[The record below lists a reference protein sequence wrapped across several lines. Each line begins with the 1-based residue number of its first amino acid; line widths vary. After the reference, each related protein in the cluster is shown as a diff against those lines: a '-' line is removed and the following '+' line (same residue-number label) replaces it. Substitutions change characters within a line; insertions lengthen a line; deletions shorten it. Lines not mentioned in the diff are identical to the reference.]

1 MVGGNYVAAGIE
13 HDEHGNPTANGRVH
27 ERMTAKRIRKLD
39 ALHERDD
46 LLRIEGDPSAPLA
59 LVSWG
64 SSAGVCR
71 EALDLAAARGLRV
84 KLLVPYLLYPVNEEV
99 YRRFFAGVEAGLVVE
114 QSHLG
119 QLHRLLRMVM
129 NVPPRFASFCRAGAN
144 PFRPSEVVERLIA
157 HADAPD
163 AARSDPQ

>member
-1 MVGGNYVAAGIE
+1 MAGGNYVAAGIE
-13 HDEHGNPTANGRVH
+13 HDEHGHPTANGRTH

-39 ALHERDD
+39 DLRTRDD
-46 LLRIEGDPSAPLA
+46 LLRVEGDPGAPLA

-84 KLLVPYLLYPVNEEV
+84 KLLVPYLLYPVNEEA

-119 QLHRLLRMVM
+119 QLHRLLRMEM
-129 NVPPRFASFCRAGAN
+129 DVPPGLASFCRAGAN
-144 PFRPSEVVERLIA
+144 PFRPSEVVDRLVA
-157 HADAPD
+157 HARARHDE
-163 AARSDPQ
+163 RSDP